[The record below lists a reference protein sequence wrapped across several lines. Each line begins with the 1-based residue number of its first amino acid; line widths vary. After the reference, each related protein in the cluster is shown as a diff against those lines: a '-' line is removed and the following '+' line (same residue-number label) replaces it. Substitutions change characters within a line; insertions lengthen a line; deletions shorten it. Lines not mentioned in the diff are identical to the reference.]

1 MQIKSSCESMC
12 VDYYEIKDI
21 NGKIDTQNRL
31 KVLTF
36 MGETMKKGV
45 INVWKMAE
53 ELDDY
58 LQNYNYKVTIN
69 TKRPPQLVLKRRII
83 MYLSEHF
90 GRAFWVDD
98 NNEFRSCP
106 LFVNNKPDYSQVDY
120 VSEWTDLE
128 GVRLD
133 KLFNIHR
140 IEILNRIF
148 RIKYQIVTLFNR
160 RCLQ

>member
-21 NGKIDTQNRL
+21 NGNLDTNNRL

-69 TKRPPQLVLKRRII
+69 TKRSPQLVLKRR
-83 MYLSEHF
+83 
-90 GRAFWVDD
+90 
-98 NNEFRSCP
+98 
-106 LFVNNKPDYSQVDY
+106 DYY
-120 VSEWTDLE
+120 VS
-128 GVRLD
+128 
-133 KLFNIHR
+133 
-140 IEILNRIF
+140 
-148 RIKYQIVTLFNR
+148 
-160 RCLQ
+160 

>member
-21 NGKIDTQNRL
+21 NGNLDTQNRL

-69 TKRPPQLVLKRRII
+69 TKRPPQLVLKRR
-83 MYLSEHF
+83 
-90 GRAFWVDD
+90 
-98 NNEFRSCP
+98 
-106 LFVNNKPDYSQVDY
+106 DYHV
-120 VSEWTDLE
+120 
-128 GVRLD
+128 
-133 KLFNIHR
+133 
-140 IEILNRIF
+140 
-148 RIKYQIVTLFNR
+148 
-160 RCLQ
+160 

>member
-1 MQIKSSCESMC
+1 MQIKSQCESMC
-12 VDYYEIKDI
+12 VDFYEIKGV

-69 TKRPPQLVLKRRII
+69 TKRPPQLVLKRR
-83 MYLSEHF
+83 
-90 GRAFWVDD
+90 
-98 NNEFRSCP
+98 
-106 LFVNNKPDYSQVDY
+106 DYY
-120 VSEWTDLE
+120 VS
-128 GVRLD
+128 
-133 KLFNIHR
+133 
-140 IEILNRIF
+140 
-148 RIKYQIVTLFNR
+148 
-160 RCLQ
+160 

>member
-1 MQIKSSCESMC
+1 MC

-21 NGKIDTQNRL
+21 NGNLDTQNRL

-69 TKRPPQLVLKRRII
+69 TKRSPQLVLKK
-83 MYLSEHF
+83 E
-90 GRAFWVDD
+90 
-98 NNEFRSCP
+98 
-106 LFVNNKPDYSQVDY
+106 DYY
-120 VSEWTDLE
+120 VS
-128 GVRLD
+128 
-133 KLFNIHR
+133 
-140 IEILNRIF
+140 
-148 RIKYQIVTLFNR
+148 
-160 RCLQ
+160 